1 MVPSE
6 NVCKAVPV
14 ICLFLCIGL
23 AVVCCSPVTPQPT
36 AISRNDPC
44 VVQGTDA
51 VTVVIADVFMFGV
64 LTLYFSAKFNN
75 DCRITV
81 GIDLVIA
88 VMHH

>member
-1 MVPSE
+1 M
-6 NVCKAVPV
+6 
-14 ICLFLCIGL
+14 
-23 AVVCCSPVTPQPT
+23 
-36 AISRNDPC
+36 
-44 VVQGTDA
+44 QGTDA